1 MVVTS
6 NLLVQ
11 LVIQNTKGM
20 DPTTFQMLRSDVAMF
35 LKSLAAKVKVNP
47 RAGNDEANITSVFE
61 IKPSQKTAVHN
72 YIQHERDLVSIANVN
87 VQFDLIQPT
96 LL

>member
-1 MVVTS
+1 MVVQS

-20 DPTTFQMLRSDVAMF
+20 DINTFEMLRSDVAMF
-35 LKSLAAKVKVNP
+35 LTSLTAQVKVNP
-47 RAGNDEANITSVFE
+47 RAGNDAANITSVFE
-61 IKPSQKTAVHN
+61 IKPNQESAVHN
-72 YIQHERDLVSIANVN
+72 YIQHERDLNSIAKVS
-87 VQFDLIQPT
+87 VQFDPVQPT

>member
-1 MVVTS
+1 MVVQS

-20 DPTTFQMLRSDVAMF
+20 DATTFQMLRSDVSMF
-35 LKSLAAKVKVNP
+35 LNSLSAKVKVNP

-61 IKPSQKTAVHN
+61 IKPSQETAVHN
-72 YIQHERDLVSIANVN
+72 YIQHERDLSSIANVN
-87 VQFDLIQPT
+87 VQFDPIQPT